1 MNGELIGIN
10 SVKFASNAV
19 EGMGYA
25 IPVSTA
31 EPILDELMN
40 RETRSKVDEAKSAYL
55 GISCKNVSAET
66 SQMYN
71 MPTGVFVYDV
81 TAGTAAEKAGMLKGD
96 IITKFDGSTVS
107 TYNEL
112 VSALEYYEAGETVEV
127 VVQRADSGEYKE
139 VTLNITLDKR
149 PDDAAQS
156 SGQPALPQNF
166 Q

>member
-1 MNGELIGIN
+1 
-10 SVKFASNAV
+10 
-19 EGMGYA
+19 
-25 IPVSTA
+25 
-31 EPILDELMN
+31 
-40 RETRSKVDEAKSAYL
+40 
-55 GISCKNVSAET
+55 
-66 SQMYN
+66 MYN